1 MNSNKFK
8 LQWTGYGLCAIV
20 EVLTGISAAA
30 NFATKIRKW
39 SLDGSSSAEANL
51 GQVFIA
57 VDPKCF
63 APDFEGRLTELN
75 DILRNL
81 PTVTSAVFH
90 LFSYKIIIT
99 LTLLTL
105 TH

>member
-1 MNSNKFK
+1 MNSHKFK

-30 NFATKIRKW
+30 NFKTKIRKW
-39 SLDGSSSAEANL
+39 SLDGSSNVEANL

-81 PTVTSAVFH
+81 PTVSWNIIRFFLLKYL
-90 LFSYKIIIT
+90 LFRQC
-99 LTLLTL
+99 
-105 TH
+105 